1 MSMTLSSQLSPMT
14 GYYLRK
20 LHEHRYER
28 ASLSSQNASCSVAAQ
43 RDYNEVLRSLYNN
56 NDQLAITIQKLEA
69 FVEIHQKLVS
79 DRNAQAEQI
88 EAIEDQIFTLL
99 GEPSVSSKSS
109 PILLMESDSSS
120 SMESQEVDQVT
131 ITVGEFIEI
140 LSYLRESAKSYL
152 GATVTTN
159 YLNASRPDR
168 EWLNQIQ
175 IDQSKSI
182 SCPTSL
188 TLELTS
194 TQVQES
200 KQWVV
205 DFIRSCSQ
213 IIVSFPQFLNRKK
226 LSKLMSIKLSK

>member
-1 MSMTLSSQLSPMT
+1 MSMNLSSQLSPMT

-20 LHEHRYER
+20 LHENRLER
-28 ASLSSQNASCSVAAQ
+28 ASMSSQNASCSVVAQ
-43 RDYNEVLRSLYNN
+43 RDYNEILRGLYNN
-56 NDQLAITIQKLEA
+56 NDQLAITIQRLEA
-69 FVEIHQKLVS
+69 FVEIHKKFVS
-79 DRNAQAEQI
+79 DRNTQAEQI

-99 GEPSVSSKSS
+99 GEPSISSKNSQT
-109 PILLMESDSSS
+109 LLTESDSLSS
-120 SMESQEVDQVT
+120 TESRENDQVT

-140 LSYLRESAKSYL
+140 LVYLRESAKSYL
-152 GATVTTN
+152 GTTVATN

-175 IDQSKSI
+175 INQSKPI

-188 TLELTS
+188 TLELTA

-205 DFIRSCSQ
+205 DFTRSCSQ
-213 IIVSFPQFLNRKK
+213 IIVSFPQFIDRKK
-226 LSKLMSIKLSK
+226 LNKLMSIKLSK